1 MSLVIIQHPITHTQ
15 MYPVSSSE
23 SGGKSVFPLVLSIP
37 RGYAADWAS
46 QVVLVVKNLPVKSGD
61 VRDVSL
67 IPGSGR
73 SPGGRH
79 VNPLQYYYL
88 ENSMDRG
95 ACWAPVYGV
104 TRSWTRLKQLGSSS
118 MQTMS

>member
-1 MSLVIIQHPITHTQ
+1 MNLFTIQHPITYTN
-15 MYPVSSSE
+15 VSSFKFGIWKKVYFSF
-23 SGGKSVFPLVLSIP
+23 GSVTIP
-37 RGYAADWAS
+37 CGYAADWAS

-67 IPGSGR
+67 IPGSRR

-79 VNPLQYYYL
+79 VNPFQYSCL

-95 ACWAPVYGV
+95 A
-104 TRSWTRLKQLGSSS
+104 
-118 MQTMS
+118 